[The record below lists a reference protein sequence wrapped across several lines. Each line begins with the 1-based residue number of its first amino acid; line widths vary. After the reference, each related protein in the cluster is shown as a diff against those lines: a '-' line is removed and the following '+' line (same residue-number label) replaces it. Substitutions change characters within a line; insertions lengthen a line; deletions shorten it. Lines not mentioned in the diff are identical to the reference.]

1 MIIIRKETRPLKIK
15 TVNFRKDRFH
25 IRPFAFGG
33 EKGIQYAR
41 NHHLLT
47 EFCPKAAA
55 SAAEIPEEILS
66 ARKEV

>member
-1 MIIIRKETRPLKIK
+1 MEIK

-25 IRPFAFGG
+25 TRPFAFGG
-33 EKGIQYAR
+33 GECVQSAR